1 MKMKPNAEKS
11 RMPVFNSRYVLLIIT
26 ILCLSG
32 TSLKAQDDAKF
43 AVGPGLSINVGYF
56 NPEGPN
62 AYITEAL
69 SNYTILFG
77 VTDLL
82 LYYEVSGFLN
92 FKSKWF
98 DVSPTFVY
106 AISPKI
112 IAGAEDFYFTRMSPG
127 CLANFFIPV
136 GFKGKNAVFI
146 GGGVQYHMMKF
157 EGFEGN
163 HLGYRAQVGFD
174 LQFGNFNLQPVIA
187 FNIAN
192 VPNGIMVNETMY
204 DLNYTGGQIGVNMS
218 FHKPVMHR

>member
-1 MKMKPNAEKS
+1 MKPNAEKS
-11 RMPVFNSRYVLLIIT
+11 IMPYFNGKIVFLFISALL
-26 ILCLSG
+26 LSG
-32 TSLKAQDDAKF
+32 ALLKAQDDRKF
-43 AVGPGLSINVGYF
+43 AFGPGISINAGYF
-56 NPEGPN
+56 NPVGPN
-62 AYITEAL
+62 EYIQEAL

-77 VTDLL
+77 VTDMFI
-82 LYYEVSGFLN
+82 YYEVAGYLD
-92 FKSKWF
+92 FKSKW
-98 DVSPTFVY
+98 VEVTPAFVY

-136 GFKGKNAVFI
+136 GFKGKNAIFV

-192 VPNGIMVNETMY
+192 IPNGMTVNQTIY
-204 DLNYTGGQIGVNMS
+204 DMNYTGGQIGVNMY
-218 FHKPVMHR
+218 FHKPVSHR